1 MHVEAPYLN
10 KEFVFKTSRSGGKG
24 GQNVNKL
31 STRVQVDFNI
41 QQSQLLTPEE
51 KALIMEKLAGKLSG
65 EGILQTV
72 SQTERTQLGNKNVAI
87 KKMYHAINKCF
98 VVAKKRKPTKISKA
112 AKEKRLSN
120 KKKRGEV
127 KKQRKFVGEQG

>member
-1 MHVEAPYLN
+1 MYFEPPFLT

-41 QQSQLLTPEE
+41 PQSQLLTAEE
-51 KALIMEKLAGKLSG
+51 KAVILEKLGDKLSG

-87 KKMYHAINKCF
+87 KKMYHVLNRCF
-98 VVAKKRKPTKISKA
+98 VVAKKRKPTKMSKA

-127 KKQRKFVGEQG
+127 KKQRKVRVD